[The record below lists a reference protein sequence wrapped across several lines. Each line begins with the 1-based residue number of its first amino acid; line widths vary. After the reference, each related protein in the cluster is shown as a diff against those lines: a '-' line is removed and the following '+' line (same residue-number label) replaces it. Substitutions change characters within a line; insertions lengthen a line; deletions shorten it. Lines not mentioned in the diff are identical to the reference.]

1 MNSLQEA
8 VTKLAN
14 GLAET
19 RERQTTQDERLKSL
33 TEYMEKSS
41 QGSSPASS
49 QPAKPTPQQR
59 KLSLQRATRRPSNI
73 SRLTLEDPAHRRFSA
88 ADVGGAELETF
99 LEGRDDGMT
108 LRTPAQ
114 TSPPVSQ
121 GSSQGSNPNVQ
132 SPATA
137 QNSQLGGPMF
147 STPTTINTPRAMSTP
162 SGQFTPNSSYNRI
175 QHQSTATSPPLR
187 RQKSTSII
195 MTSLPSPNMT
205 PTPSYN
211 YPGSYPL
218 QPLESPQ
225 YVPQQSDLQ
234 LQPAQPPATYQ
245 QAAAPYATPP
255 RLSQGYV
262 GSFMGD
268 MGSTFGGYLPVQQP
282 QQQRRRR
289 QNSDVNEDMD
299 LV

>member
-1 MNSLQEA
+1 
-8 VTKLAN
+8 
-14 GLAET
+14 
-19 RERQTTQDERLKSL
+19 
-33 TEYMEKSS
+33 MEKSS

-49 QPAKPTPQQR
+49 QPTKPTPQQR
-59 KLSLQRATRRPSNI
+59 KLSLQRPTRRPSNI
-73 SRLTLEDPAHRRFSA
+73 SRLTLDDPANRRFSGQT
-88 ADVGGAELETF
+88 DVGQPDLETF
-99 LEGRDDGMT
+99 LEGREEGMT

-121 GSSQGSNPNVQ
+121 GSSQGSNHVQ

-137 QNSQLGGPMF
+137 PNPQLGGPMF
-147 STPTTINTPRAMSTP
+147 STPSAMNTPRTMNTP
-162 SGQFTPNSSYNRI
+162 SGQFTPNSSYTRI
-175 QHQSTATSPPLR
+175 QHQSTTTSPPLR
-187 RQKSTSII
+187 RQKSTSIVLS
-195 MTSLPSPNMT
+195 SLPSPNMT

-211 YPGSYPL
+211 YPSSYPL

-225 YVPQQSDLQ
+225 YLQQPSDLQ

-262 GSFMGD
+262 GGFMGD
-268 MGSTFGGYLPVQQP
+268 MGSAFGGYLPLQQVP
-282 QQQRRRR
+282 QQQRRRG